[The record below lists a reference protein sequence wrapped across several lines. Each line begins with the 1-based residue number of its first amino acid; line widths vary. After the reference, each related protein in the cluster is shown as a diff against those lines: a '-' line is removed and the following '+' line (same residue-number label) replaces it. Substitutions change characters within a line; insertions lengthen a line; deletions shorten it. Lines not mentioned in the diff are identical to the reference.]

1 MVDPGTSG
9 RQAAP
14 EAGAALQHLHLQTRQ
29 VGPQYPGDE
38 AVLDLHNVLLPPP
51 VQAEADLGQPGARP
65 GGGEREE
72 PHTERRQSVRG
83 PVLGLGIRLKLG
95 SGHHYCHYRL
105 YHLHRHH
112 LCFHNHR
119 QHH

>member
-1 MVDPGTSG
+1 MVDPRTSG
-9 RQAAP
+9 REAAP

-38 AVLDLHNVLLPPP
+38 TVLDLHHLLLPPP

-83 PVLGLGIRLKLG
+83 PVLGCR
-95 SGHHYCHYRL
+95 
-105 YHLHRHH
+105 
-112 LCFHNHR
+112 F
-119 QHH
+119 